1 MVIRDFKEAQKVTW
15 FYAYK
20 EGHNEVRPKGDF
32 YPTSPQAMNGL
43 LSKEKFGKTILEPC
57 CGNGAISKI
66 LEGLEHPLMQFD
78 GEKETQIGV
87 WKHEVISRDLYDWG
101 YGEPGKDFLE
111 EPIIDVD
118 AMITNPPFKL
128 GVEFTLR
135 GLECTK
141 AKKGKV
147 AMFNRLAWL
156 EGVARGKMFQATP
169 LARVWVFSRRLPRF
183 HRFDHEGKTTTS
195 LIAFAWYVFDW
206 THNGPPLLGWI

>member
-1 MVIRDFKEAQKVTW
+1 MVVRNFKEAQKVTG

-20 EGHNEVRPKGDF
+20 EGQGEGRPKGDF
-32 YPTSPQAMNGL
+32 YPTAPQAVYGL
-43 LSKEKFGKTILEPC
+43 LSKEKFSGTILEPC

-66 LEGLEHPLMQFD
+66 LEES
-78 GEKETQIGV
+78 EYK
-87 WKHEVISRDLYDWG
+87 VISRDLYDWG
-101 YGEPGKDFLE
+101 YGEPGKDFLT

-118 AMITNPPFKL
+118 AMVTNPPFKL
-128 GVEFTLR
+128 SVQFTLQ

-141 AKKGKV
+141 ARKGKV

-169 LARVWVFSRRLPRF
+169 LARVWVFSKRLPRL
-183 HRFDHEGKTTTS
+183 HRFDHEGKITTS

-206 THNGPPLLGWI
+206 THNGPPVLGWI